1 MACTLAVEFEE
12 EAVVHTTVS
21 PDGQLISAGLLLLDA
36 HTGDLRKR
44 LSEYTLGITHH
55 TALSP
60 TNTLLVDISC
70 GYVWDYSSGACVA
83 QCHMGGCVA
92 FSLDGSLMA
101 LGSNDGTVRL
111 WRTDNWAAPLAVL
124 KGHLYPVRGV
134 SFSCDNRLLASC
146 SVDRTVRLWH
156 VLDTAA
162 PATAAG
168 PVLKTKYHMH
178 CVAFSPVDT
187 RLLACGGDDD
197 RYSRYKGFL
206 AFTSV
211 SADSIT
217 VMRELQGH
225 TDQVHGLAFS
235 PCGKKLA
242 SASDDR
248 SVRLW
253 SVASGMCLRVLQ
265 GHTNKVRGVAFFPNG
280 KQLVSCSG
288 DRTVRVWTVCPW
300 SDHNHHLFGTQLK
313 SAVFTLMCVR
323 AHMMMTTN
331 EFFLPME
338 LWLMVFEWLAIIS
351 PDFCK
356 HLNLAD

>member
-60 TNTLLVDISC
+60 TKTLLVDITC
-70 GYVWDYSSGACVA
+70 GYVWDYGSDECEKQCVA
-83 QCHMGGCVA
+83 QCHRGGCVA
-92 FSLDGSLMA
+92 FSLDGSLLA
-101 LGSNDGTVRL
+101 LGSNSGVRL

-124 KGHLYPVRGV
+124 KGHLYFV
-134 SFSCDNRLLASC
+134 SDVSVSCDNRLLASC
-146 SVDRTVRLWH
+146 SVDKTVRLWH
-156 VLDTAA
+156 VLDTT
-162 PATAAG
+162 ATAG
-168 PVLKTKYHMH
+168 PVLKTKHYMY

-187 RLLACGGDDD
+187 GLLACGGGGS
-197 RYSRYKGFL
+197 RYDRYKGFL
-206 AFTSV
+206 VLTSV
-211 SADSIT
+211 SADAIT
-217 VMRELQGH
+217 VVRELQGH
-225 TDQVHGLAFS
+225 TDQVHNLAFS
-235 PCGKKLA
+235 PCGKRLA